1 VSPEAAAAHI
11 ARLEAGERLEVP
23 FHANLWIDCTPMHS
37 VLSCTDGVF
46 TLTTTFREFWA
57 GHGYSLPQET
67 ASTLTIDEVRGGLM
81 YAAVDEVRTAPL
93 RDR

>member
-1 VSPEAAAAHI
+1 VD
-11 ARLEAGERLEVP
+11 RLHSDAQRALLHGWRLHP
-23 FHANLWIDCTPMHS
+23 D
-37 VLSCTDGVF
+37 
-46 TLTTTFREFWA
+46 TTFREFWA

>member
-1 VSPEAAAAHI
+1 MSPEAAAAHI

-46 TLTTTFREFWA
+46 TLTTTFR
-57 GHGYSLPQET
+57 
-67 ASTLTIDEVRGGLM
+67 
-81 YAAVDEVRTAPL
+81 
-93 RDR
+93 